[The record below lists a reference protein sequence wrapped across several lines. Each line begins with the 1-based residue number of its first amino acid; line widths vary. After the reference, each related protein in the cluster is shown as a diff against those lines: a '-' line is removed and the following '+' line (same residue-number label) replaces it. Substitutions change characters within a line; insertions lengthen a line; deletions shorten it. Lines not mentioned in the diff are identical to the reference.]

1 VAAEALLRWQHP
13 KRGLVMPDNFIPM
26 AESLGL
32 IRRIDEWVLRSAC
45 AWIKQWDH
53 ERVAPIRVAVNVS
66 ASWFGH
72 PAFIEGL
79 QNALR
84 DYQVDPKRLLLE
96 ITESAILRLGEG
108 THRTMY
114 ALHTMGVGVAIDD
127 FGTGYSSLA
136 YLKLPAV
143 VCLKIDRT
151 FITGIPRSADDVAIV
166 EAILAMARSLKLYAI
181 AEGIEDESQHEFLL
195 RAGCEEGQGYL
206 YARPLEV
213 PDLLR
218 MLKSGGNQPPTRL
231 RLVPPRVG

>member
-1 VAAEALLRWQHP
+1 
-13 KRGLVMPDNFIPM
+13 M
-26 AESLGL
+26 
-32 IRRIDEWVLRSAC
+32 IRRIDEWVLRAAC
-45 AWIKQWDH
+45 AAIRQWDREH
-53 ERVAPIRVAVNVS
+53 LASIRVAVNVS

-79 QNALR
+79 RSALR

-181 AEGIEDESQHEFLL
+181 AEGIEEEEQHEFLL
-195 RAGCEEGQGYL
+195 QAGCEEGQGYL
-206 YARPLEV
+206 YARPLEI
-213 PDLLR
+213 PDLVR
-218 MLKSGGNQPPTRL
+218 MLKSGGGNPPTRL
-231 RLVPPRVG
+231 RLVPPPRAG